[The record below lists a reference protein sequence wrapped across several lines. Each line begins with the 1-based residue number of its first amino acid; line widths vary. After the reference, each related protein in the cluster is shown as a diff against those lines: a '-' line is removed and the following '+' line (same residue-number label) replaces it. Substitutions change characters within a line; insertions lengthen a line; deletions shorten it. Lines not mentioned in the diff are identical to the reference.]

1 MAYVPYLAILA
12 AYALI
17 YLPRLLVVGRAMQ
30 AMPGGYDN
38 ADPRAQQQQLTGA
51 GKRALNAHHNAIEAF
66 PPFAAGVL
74 AAAFRLPASWA
85 PVLAVMCVAFVAART
100 AYLFAYIKDKPS
112 LRSSLWGLGVMVTSA
127 LLVFA
132 VIGPKL

>member
-1 MAYVPYLAILA
+1 
-12 AYALI
+12 
-17 YLPRLLVVGRAMQ
+17 MQ
-30 AMPGGYDN
+30 ALPGGYDN

-74 AAAFRLPASWA
+74 ACTQRVPAGWSCAVAAI
-85 PVLAVMCVAFVAART
+85 CIAFVVVRT
-100 AYLFAYIKDKPS
+100 IYVIAYINDKPNA
-112 LRSSLWGLGVMVTSA
+112 RSGMWGLGVLATTTLMI
-127 LLVFA
+127 LA